1 MADYETFCDRYGLD
15 PGSQEAREQYHE
27 ATKQLEIL
35 HATAARTETHKAIAK
50 AKRGSSS

>member
-1 MADYETFCDRYGLD
+1 MTDYKTFCDRYGLD
-15 PGSQEAREQYHE
+15 PDSQEAREQYRE

-35 HATAARTETHKAIAK
+35 RAAAARAEAQEAIAK